1 MYGMAGRI
9 GLMVPSVNTVAEP
22 EFARLVPADVGVY
35 AARMRN
41 ARADT
46 ADSKAMLAHVER
58 AADELGS
65 ARVDVLAFA
74 CTASSFIEG
83 DQGEAA
89 LRRRV
94 EAASGVPAVTT
105 SGAVAAALRH
115 LGARRVG
122 VATPYVDE
130 LNQLERSYLEAEGFE
145 VAGIAGMGILEAF
158 DIGKVPPAET
168 GRFVCSAVGG
178 AVARVD
184 AVFISCT
191 NLRAIE
197 ALPGLAA
204 ELGRPAI
211 SSNSAT
217 CWSSLRALGLG
228 AAAENA
234 LQGAATVQCA

>member
-1 MYGMAGRI
+1 MYGTAGRI

-22 EFARLVPADVGVY
+22 EFARMVPADVGVY

-65 ARVDVLAFA
+65 ARVEVLAFA
-74 CTASSFIEG
+74 CTASSFVSG
-83 DQGEAA
+83 DQGEAV
-89 LRRRV
+89 LRRRM

-115 LGARRVG
+115 FGAHRVA
-122 VATPYVDE
+122 VATPYIDE
-130 LNQLERSYLEAEGFE
+130 LNRLERSYLEAEGFE
-145 VAGIAGMGILEAF
+145 VTAMAGMGILDAF
-158 DIGKVPPAET
+158 DIGKVSPAET
-168 GRFVCSAVGG
+168 GRFVRSAVGQ
-178 AVARVD
+178 AAAKAD
-184 AVFISCT
+184 ALFISCT

-197 ALPGLAA
+197 ALPGLAG
-204 ELGRPAI
+204 ELGRPTI

-228 AAAENA
+228 EAADNA
-234 LQGAATVQCA
+234 LQGVGVVRYA